1 MEHTR
6 SEECSQLMDGALQ
19 NSEIF
24 IILGIVL
31 AIIVF
36 ILIGYKVIM
45 YKRMQKE
52 MKSEV
57 ASTLEQYYRYMDTL

>member
-24 IILGIVL
+24 LILGIVMI
-31 AIIVF
+31 IIVL
-36 ILIGYKVIM
+36 ILVGYKIIM
-45 YKRMQKE
+45 YKRMQ
-52 MKSEV
+52 
-57 ASTLEQYYRYMDTL
+57 R